1 MKIYTKTGDG
11 GTTAL
16 IGGERV
22 SKTDLRVEAYG
33 TVDELIA
40 FTAVLS
46 DALRERTGPDGRNR
60 PGAKPDEAA
69 TSNESAKSDE
79 TAASQDKTVAAL
91 KEAVAELDR
100 INSRLM
106 TVSALLAVGA
116 GGEGKVPGLPTDA
129 VAALESSIDRMQ
141 ASLKPLTKFT
151 IPGGCSVVSSCHV
164 CRTVCRRAERAALRA
179 RAEHPADDR
188 VLVYLNRLS
197 DYFYTLGRHLTEMLD
212 APEILWI
219 P

>member
-22 SKTDLRVEAYG
+22 PKTDLRVEAYG

-46 DALRERTGPDGRNR
+46 DALRERIGQNRRNR
-60 PGAKPDEAA
+60 SD
-69 TSNESAKSDE
+69 ESAALLNE
-79 TAASQDKTVAAL
+79 TVAAL
-91 KEAVAELDR
+91 EESVAELDR

-106 TVSALLAVGA
+106 TVSALLAVGT
-116 GGEGKVPGLPTDA
+116 GGEGKVPGMPADA
-129 VAALESSIDRMQ
+129 VAALEASIDRMQ

-179 RAEHPADDR
+179 RAEHPADDS
-188 VLVYLNRLS
+188 VLQYLNRLS
-197 DYFYTLGRHLTEMLD
+197 DYFYTLGRHLTERLD

>member
-1 MKIYTKTGDG
+1 MKIYTKTGDA
-11 GTTAL
+11 GTTSL

-22 SKTDLRVEAYG
+22 PKTDLRVEAYG

-40 FTAVLS
+40 FTAVLADDLRGRDGL
-46 DALRERTGPDGRNR
+46 DASVG
-60 PGAKPDEAA
+60 
-69 TSNESAKSDE
+69 
-79 TAASQDKTVAAL
+79 
-91 KEAVAELDR
+91 ELDR

-116 GGEGKVPGLPTDA
+116 GGEGKVADLPTDA
-129 VAALESSIDRMQ
+129 VVALEASIDRMQ
-141 ASLKPLTKFT
+141 ASLEPLTKFT
-151 IPGGCSVVSSCHV
+151 IPGGCPAVSSCHV

-179 RAEHPADDR
+179 RAEHPANDSAT
-188 VLVYLNRLS
+188 VYLNRLS
-197 DYFYTLGRHLTEMLD
+197 DYFYALGRYLTQALG